1 MSLVFI
7 YQKDANLGDE
17 TSFTIAISE
26 KKSVEEKIIS
36 DKLYLL
42 SSLNFRLK
50 SKDITKQPDYEKIK
64 ALSDM
69 INATKKKKIAYR
81 SNFYRK
87 PS

>member
-26 KKSVEEKIIS
+26 KKSVEENIIS

-50 SKDITKQPDYEKIK
+50 SKDITK
-64 ALSDM
+64 
-69 INATKKKKIAYR
+69 
-81 SNFYRK
+81 
-87 PS
+87 